1 MRLRETVQGEFK
13 SDKIVHVE
21 KRRDRQLYEPRRANH
36 QPREL
41 VLDVPSDLCL

>member
-13 SDKIVHVE
+13 SDKIVTSNGVIGSSTSSSE
-21 KRRDRQLYEPRRANH
+21 Y

-41 VLDVPSDLCL
+41 VLNVPSDLCL